1 MLTLVCGIPN
11 SGKTTF
17 SERWSRNPV
26 HIDELDGR
34 NRLKTALDMV
44 SQAEG
49 DICVEGVYLHHR
61 QRRELASAYEGAKL
75 CIWLDTPLE
84 TCIEREDRGRG
95 TLITRNCAALFEP
108 PTLDE
113 GWDEIVRIASY
124 ERRDSQG

>member
-1 MLTLVCGIPN
+1 MLTLICGIPN

-17 SERWSRNPV
+17 SERWSRNVV
-26 HIDELDGR
+26 HLDDTEGGHR
-34 NRLKTALDMV
+34 AIREMV
-44 SQAEG
+44 SRADG
-49 DICVEGVYLHHR
+49 DITVEGVYLHHA
-61 QRRELASAYEGAKL
+61 QRRELAQAYRGATL

-124 ERRDSQG
+124 ERRDS

>member
-17 SERWSRNPV
+17 SERWSGNVV
-26 HIDELDGR
+26 HLDDTEGR
-34 NRLKTALDMV
+34 HRAVAEMV
-44 SQAEG
+44 SQDEG
-49 DICVEGVYLHHR
+49 DICVEGVYLHHV
-61 QRRELASAYEGAKL
+61 QRRELARAYRGARI

-113 GWDEIVRIASY
+113 GWDEIVRIVSY
-124 ERRDSQG
+124 ERRDTQG